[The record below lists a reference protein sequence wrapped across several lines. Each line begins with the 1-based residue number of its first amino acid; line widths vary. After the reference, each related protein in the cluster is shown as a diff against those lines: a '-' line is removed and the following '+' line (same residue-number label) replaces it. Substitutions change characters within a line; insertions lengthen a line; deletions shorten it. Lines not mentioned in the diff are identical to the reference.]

1 MPDPVITTVE
11 NFIAHHS
18 ILPVILHP
26 NDMSPEEALRRAQS
40 GIDMGYQLGVNGN
53 VVNDGDYEF
62 RASVQQD
69 IAQIGAGIKA
79 YANQIGFDLTQLD
92 DVRAAAAWDQDPSD
106 LSDMELGSLV
116 VSYGLQ
122 STTLI
127 SDRDNVV
134 TELTNVFN
142 MSSNTEDYEEAL
154 AIQLG
159 HHVYKDNT
167 GNLNGAG
174 LDTSDLQAT
183 AEEKR
188 LVTGEEHMES
198 ENCVDMRNLQNG
210 LNPSP

>member
-1 MPDPVITTVE
+1 
-11 NFIAHHS
+11 
-18 ILPVILHP
+18 
-26 NDMSPEEALRRAQS
+26 MSPEEALRESAQS
-40 GIDMGYQLGVNGN
+40 GIDMGYQLGVNGD

-79 YANQIGFDLTQLD
+79 YASQIGFDLTQLD

-106 LSDMELGSLV
+106 ISDMELGSLV

-122 STTLI
+122 SSTLI

-142 MSSNTEDYEEAL
+142 MSASTADMDL

-159 HHVYKDNT
+159 AQIYGDNN
-167 GNLNGAG
+167 GNPNGIG
-174 LDTSDLQAT
+174 LSTSDLENA
-183 AEEKR
+183 AIEKQ
-188 LVTGEEHMES
+188 LVTGEEYI
-198 ENCVDMRNLQNG
+198 ENERCGGFQPNLG
-210 LNPSP
+210 APCP